1 MKVFANSDLNCI
13 VICLVILILL
23 LCLYL
28 EYDRMSISNLVN
40 QNPQNDSFQN
50 TSNTCNNNDND
61 PLCNY
66 FENEGNTTLRNI
78 KTNIG
83 TTNCY
88 LRKIDTDLELDFLRG
103 NNKLAKFDCANDA
116 RQKGD
121 LYKVEESQS
130 NKYTIKDQ
138 DDCQLKMRRG
148 DDSIKCPDPPL
159 NCWVDGRR
167 GQRIVYF
174 DCPNGNT
181 SNNQTSNDIGDFELT
196 GLDSSSFGLYAKI
209 PK

>member
-1 MKVFANSDLNCI
+1 
-13 VICLVILILL
+13 
-23 LCLYL
+23 
-28 EYDRMSISNLVN
+28 MSITNLVN

-66 FENEGNTTLRNI
+66 FENEGNTTLQNI
-78 KTNIG
+78 KMNVGNQT
-83 TTNCY
+83 CY
-88 LRKIDTDLELDFLRG
+88 LKKVDSNLELDFLRG
-103 NNKLAKFDCANDA
+103 NNKLAEFTCGEGAKQ
-116 RQKGD
+116 RGD
-121 LYKVEESQS
+121 VYKVEKSG

-148 DDSIKCPDPPL
+148 DDSIS
-159 NCWVDGRR
+159 WVDGSQE
-167 GQRIVYF
+167 QRIVYF

-196 GLDSSSFGLYAKI
+196 GSDSSSFGLYAKI
-209 PK
+209 PQ

>member
-1 MKVFANSDLNCI
+1 MKVFANSDSNYI
-13 VICLVILILL
+13 VICLVVLILL

-28 EYDRMSISNLVN
+28 EYDRMSITNLVN

-66 FENEGNTTLRNI
+66 FENGGNTTLQNI
-78 KTNIG
+78 KMNVGNQT
-83 TTNCY
+83 CY
-88 LRKIDTDLELDFLRG
+88 LKKVDSDLQFDFLRG
-103 NNKLAKFDCANDA
+103 NNKLAEFNCDNDA

-121 LYKVEESQS
+121 LYKVEESG

-148 DDSIKCPDPPL
+148 DDSIS
-159 NCWVDGRR
+159 WVDGAQE
-167 GQRIVYF
+167 QRIVYF

-196 GLDSSSFGLYAKI
+196 GSDSSSFGLYAKI
-209 PK
+209 PQ

>member
-1 MKVFANSDLNCI
+1 MKVFANSDSNYI
-13 VICLVILILL
+13 VICLVVLILL

-28 EYDRMSISNLVN
+28 EYDRMSITNLVN

-66 FENEGNTTLRNI
+66 FENEGNTTLQNI
-78 KTNIG
+78 KMNVGNQT
-83 TTNCY
+83 CY
-88 LRKIDTDLELDFLRG
+88 LKKVDSNLELDFLRG
-103 NNKLAKFDCANDA
+103 NNKLAEFNCDNDA

-121 LYKVEESQS
+121 LYKVEESG

-138 DDCQLKMRRG
+138 DDCQLKMRRAE
-148 DDSIKCPDPPL
+148 DSIGG
-159 NCWVDGRR
+159 WVDASQE
-167 GQRIVYF
+167 QRIVYF

-196 GLDSSSFGLYAKI
+196 GSDSSSFGLYAKI
-209 PK
+209 PQ